1 MIRRFYFRY
10 DRKLIYDTDDL
21 IEFLDI
27 AVKIRESNIY
37 DIVIQI
43 IENSLVFIFVVKN
56 SYTNI
61 PTIEFRRSVISELL
75 KT

>member
-10 DRKLIYDTDDL
+10 DRKLIYSTDDL
-21 IEFLDI
+21 IEFLEI
-27 AVKIRESNIY
+27 AVKIKESNIY
-37 DIVIQI
+37 DTLIQI
-43 IENSLVFIFVVKN
+43 IDKALIFIFVVKN

-61 PTIEFRRSVISELL
+61 PTIEFRRSVLNELL

>member
-10 DRKLIYDTDDL
+10 DRKLIYSTDDL
-21 IEFLDI
+21 IEFLDF
-27 AVKIRESNIY
+27 AVKIKESNVY
-37 DIVIQI
+37 DTSIQI
-43 IENSLVFIFVVKN
+43 IDKALVFIFVVKN

-61 PTIEFRRSVISELL
+61 PTIEFRRSIISELL

>member
-10 DRKLIYDTDDL
+10 DRKFVYSTDDL

-27 AVKIRESNIY
+27 AVKIKESGNF

-43 IENSLVFIFVVKN
+43 IDKSLAFIFVVKN

>member
-10 DRKLIYDTDDL
+10 DRKLIYSTDDL
-21 IEFLDI
+21 IEFLEI
-27 AVKIRESNIY
+27 VVKIKESGIF

-43 IENSLVFIFVVKN
+43 IDKSLVFIFVVKN

-61 PTIEFRRSVISELL
+61 PTIEFRRSILNEWIRM
-75 KT
+75 

>member
-10 DRKLIYDTDDL
+10 DRKLIYSTDDL
-21 IEFLDI
+21 IEFLEI
-27 AVKIRESNIY
+27 VVKIKESGIF

-43 IENSLVFIFVVKN
+43 IDKSLVFIFVVKN

-61 PTIEFRRSVISELL
+61 PTIEFRRSILNEWIR
-75 KT
+75 T